1 MNSLSRLKQEIRK
14 IIAGS
19 SVPED
24 PLHAENTVQWVKKL
38 KPDADEA
45 LIIAALAHDI
55 ERAIEDRKVK
65 KSLFSD
71 YDEFKEAHALNS
83 ARIIKEI
90 MLSHGV
96 ERQLIDEVYRL
107 VRFHEKGGDPRTD
120 VLRDADALS
129 FFEVNMPFY
138 YEREGFENT
147 LERCL
152 WGFRRISGNNRA
164 YLKTLRFKD
173 KDLQKILE
181 ILLRDHSPESAESLP
196 ICY

>member
-1 MNSLSRLKQEIRK
+1 MNSLSRLKQEIRE

-38 KPDADEA
+38 KPNADEA
-45 LIIAALAHDI
+45 LIIAALGHDI

-65 KSLFSD
+65 RSQFSD

-83 ARIIKEI
+83 ARIIREI

-120 VLRDADALS
+120 VLKDADALS
-129 FFEVNMPFY
+129 FFEVNMPLY
-138 YEREGFENT
+138 YKREGFENT
-147 LERCL
+147 LKRCL
-152 WGFRRISGNNRA
+152 WGFRRISENNRA

-181 ILLRDHSPESAESLP
+181 ILLKDHSPEFSMSLP
-196 ICY
+196 I